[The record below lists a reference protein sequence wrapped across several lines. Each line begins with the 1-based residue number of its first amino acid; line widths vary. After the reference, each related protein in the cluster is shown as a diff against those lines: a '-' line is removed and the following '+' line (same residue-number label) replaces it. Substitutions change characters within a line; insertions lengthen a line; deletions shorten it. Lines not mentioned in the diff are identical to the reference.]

1 VKIDVEVLKQVME
14 RQPRKNC
21 LERFFNENAQLI
33 LEMIEKYGIDNTV
46 MYLNRYLRKVK
57 KKGDGLPFVVPR
69 SELRKWL
76 KKVKVQMKG
85 VQEGEKLKKE
95 ITRIVQVKNQMKGG

>member
-1 VKIDVEVLKQVME
+1 MKIDVEVLKQVMK
-14 RQPRKNC
+14 QTSKKSC
-21 LERFFNENAQLI
+21 LEKFLSENAQLI
-33 LEMIEKYGIDNTV
+33 LEMVEKYGIENTV
-46 MYLNRYLRKVK
+46 TYLNRYLRKVK

-76 KKVKVQMKG
+76 KKVKAQMKG

-95 ITRIVQVKNQMKGG
+95 INRIVQVKKAGTK